1 LKALIKNSRK
11 GGLQKTDV
19 QFIASIMRDAEKL
32 EWGEGQLER
41 RKKAVQTFVTGQVAG
56 LWREETDMYGL
67 LAVDDKEDEFLK
79 KHGWNRVDSG
89 FRLWGGG
96 NVENG
101 GVQEEKDEF
110 LRSKGWNKLDSG
122 FRII

>member
-1 LKALIKNSRK
+1 MQKA
-11 GGLQKTDV
+11 DE

-41 RKKAVQTFVTGQVAG
+41 RKRAVQTFVTGQVAG
-56 LWREETDMYGL
+56 RGRQEADLYGL
-67 LAVDDKEDEFLK
+67 LAVDDTEDEFLK

-96 NVENG
+96 NVEKG
-101 GVQEEKDEF
+101 GVQKEDDEF
-110 LRSKGWNKLDSG
+110 LQSKGWNKLDSG

>member
-1 LKALIKNSRK
+1 LKALIKNGRT
-11 GGLQKTDV
+11 GGLQKADV
-19 QFIASIMRDAEKL
+19 HFIASIMRDAEKL

-41 RKKAVQTFVTGQVAG
+41 RKRAVQTFVTGQVAG
-56 LWREETDMYGL
+56 LWREEADMYGL
-67 LAVDDKEDEFLK
+67 LAVDDTEDEFLK

-96 NVENG
+96 NIEKR
-101 GVQEEKDEF
+101 GVQRKNDEF
-110 LRSKGWNKLDSG
+110 LQSKGWNNVDSG

>member
-1 LKALIKNSRK
+1 LKALIKTGRK
-11 GGLQKTDV
+11 GGLQKADE

-41 RKKAVQTFVTGQVAG
+41 RKRAVQTFVTGQVAG
-56 LWREETDMYGL
+56 RGRQEADLYGL
-67 LAVDDKEDEFLK
+67 LAVDDTEDEFLK

-96 NVENG
+96 NVEEG
-101 GVQEEKDEF
+101 GVQKEDDEF
-110 LRSKGWNKLDSG
+110 LQSKGWNKLDSG